1 MFQSV
6 IENNSSLYESVYS
19 KAEVLFSRLLGVKNQ
34 FKDWVVLG
42 ALDMEQLA
50 EEHLHVV
57 ADWELNIKMIKFK
70 GKEAE
75 KLPLYACIKSFKYFL
90 VKSVPDCIAKS
101 LIFIKC
107 PYNQVFGTKR
117 SSCIR
122 SLVKLRISIPVVLFF
137 AYKTLRK
144 A

>member
-6 IENNSSLYESVYS
+6 IENNSSRYESVYS

-75 KLPLYACIKSFKYFL
+75 KLPL
-90 VKSVPDCIAKS
+90 
-101 LIFIKC
+101 
-107 PYNQVFGTKR
+107 
-117 SSCIR
+117 
-122 SLVKLRISIPVVLFF
+122 
-137 AYKTLRK
+137 
-144 A
+144 